1 MDMFRVFDN
10 LDKKVEK
17 LLARLTSLE
26 ADNEKLRG
34 DLAAARKA
42 EKDAGD
48 NRGAVDRLE
57 KERDQVRERLEKLI
71 AALETADEKKA

>member
-10 LDKKVEK
+10 LDKKVER

-26 ADNEKLRG
+26 SDNEKLRG
-34 DLAAARKA
+34 ELAAARKT
-42 EKDAGD
+42 ETEAGD
-48 NRGAVDRLE
+48 SRRAVERLE

-71 AALETADEKKA
+71 GALEKADEKKA